1 MSLLSSSNY
10 MTQNANCCIFGNIL
24 LIKTRECATLEL
36 FKQIL
41 LLFASLVVHSDSQ
54 FQVFLE
60 LARAVFRD
68 QSHIEPTMI
77 TILTNFLALIDCE
90 RCQILLSDQ
99 NDPLSFNK
107 VFEMSKHETQMKNFQ
122 QVSLVLYSRNPNM
135 RGMGNKL
142 RLRKSCY
149 AY

>member
-10 MTQNANCCIFGNIL
+10 MTQNAKCCIFGNIL
-24 LIKTRECATLEL
+24 LIKTRECGTLEL
-36 FKQIL
+36 FMQIV
-41 LLFASLVVHSDSQ
+41 LLFASLVVNSDSQ

-122 QVSLVLYSRNPNM
+122 QVSLVL
-135 RGMGNKL
+135 
-142 RLRKSCY
+142 
-149 AY
+149 